1 MRYYDVMVY
10 EVYAEVRAKQI
21 VGQIVYFR
29 IFTKSV
35 KCGNSKLNAMRKT
48 EVFFHTGDIDISD
61 ELIASILVGDTIFFR
76 VYGVDGKPYGL
87 ARVDNFE
94 CSLKSVLS
102 RLRID

>member
-61 ELIASILVGDTIFFR
+61 ELIASILVGDTIFFK
-76 VYGVDGKPYGL
+76 VDGVDGEPYGL
-87 ARVDNFE
+87 TRVDNFD
-94 CSLKSVLS
+94 CNLRSVLS
-102 RLRID
+102 RLRTD